1 MGGSE
6 SLPEVALT
14 MDRVV
19 LITGGNTGIGYETA
33 KWIAMRGARVII
45 ACRSEE
51 RANAVSVIK
60 KNNAIERMQVEF
72 KEEKSKGTPRLCSCE
87 TLALEFM
94 ALDLAS
100 LKSVENFID
109 NFKAKEIKLH
119 VLLCNAGIALHAQEY
134 TEDGFEIMFQVN
146 YLGHF
151 LLVAKLLPLMLNSG
165 EDCRL
170 IFVSSEAYRAS
181 SFDLDKAQGKHHTKE
196 NFKRIMYYANSKLY
210 QIMQMYVLNR
220 QLQKTNVTVNSL
232 HPGIVETEITRSFTD
247 LQAWKVFLQ
256 LAKLV
261 HVTKTPFEG
270 AKTSITAAVNPQF
283 KATRDAFFYDMKIS
297 QTNNLAR
304 DQEKQEALW
313 RYSVD
318 SLKDF
323 IKTEDMKY
331 LEEL

>member
-1 MGGSE
+1 MGGSP
-6 SLPEVALT
+6 SLPEVSLT
-14 MDRVV
+14 ADRVV

-51 RANAVSVIK
+51 RAKA
-60 KNNAIERMQVEF
+60 AIEQMQAEF
-72 KEEKSKGTPRLCSCE
+72 KEERSKGTPGLCSCE

-100 LKSVENFID
+100 LKSVESFID

-119 VLLCNAGIALHAQEY
+119 ILLCNAGIALHAQEY

-170 IFVSSEAYRAS
+170 IFVSSEAHRTA

-196 NFKRIMYYANSKLY
+196 NFKRLLYYGNSKLY

-220 QLQKTNVTVNSL
+220 RLQKTNVTINSL
-232 HPGIVETEITRSFTD
+232 HPGIVETEIARNSTD
-247 LQAWKVFLQ
+247 LQAWKLFFQ

-261 HVTKTPFEG
+261 HVTKTPIEG

-283 KATRDAFFYDMKIS
+283 KDTRDAYFVDMKIS
-297 QTNNLAR
+297 QPNSLAR

-318 SLKDF
+318 CLKDF
-323 IKTEDMKY
+323 IKTEDMNY